1 MMRFFGGARARRNA
15 DGDERGR
22 RPLAD
27 PGYVQAVLAQLTAVF
42 DQALDLLKAIG
53 IDPDKDVDTLTFADV
68 VGYFTD
74 ERPDDP
80 RIRAGALLLS
90 AGHPRGRVVFQ
101 VFVDD
106 ADRVCGDASG
116 TPYGRRV
123 IAGRLDDELNDYL
136 GGGELLIFQ

>member
-1 MMRFFGGARARRNA
+1 MMRFFGGGRPPRNS
-15 DGDERGR
+15 DDDERR
-22 RPLAD
+22 SRPLAD

-42 DQALDLLKAIG
+42 DQTLDLPG
-53 IDPDKDVDTLTFADV
+53 GRSRSVDTLTFADV

-80 RIRAGALLLS
+80 RIKAGALLS
-90 AGHPRGRVVFQ
+90 AGHPRGRVIFQ
-101 VFVDD
+101 VFLDD

>member
-1 MMRFFGGARARRNA
+1 MRFFGSTRSA
-15 DGDERGR
+15 DERGN

-27 PGYVQAVLAQLTAVF
+27 PRYVQAVLGQLTAVF
-42 DQALDLLKAIG
+42 DQALELPRRRSAE
-53 IDPDKDVDTLTFADV
+53 VHMLTFGDV
-68 VGYFTD
+68 AGYFAD

-80 RIRAGALLLS
+80 RIKAGALLS
-90 AGHPRGRVVFQ
+90 AGHPRGRVVYQ
-101 VFVDD
+101 VFLDE

-136 GGGELLIFQ
+136 GGGDLLIFQ

>member
-1 MMRFFGGARARRNA
+1 MMRFFGGARSPRNA
-15 DGDERGR
+15 DGGGR
-22 RPLAD
+22 RNRPLAD
-27 PGYVQAVLAQLTAVF
+27 PGYVQDVLAQLTAVF
-42 DQALDLLKAIG
+42 DQALDLPRRRSQA
-53 IDPDKDVDTLTFADV
+53 VDTLTFGDV
-68 VGYFTD
+68 VGYFTA

-80 RIRAGALLLS
+80 RIKAGALLS

-101 VFVDD
+101 VFLDD

-136 GGGELLIFQ
+136 GGGDLLIFR

>member
-1 MMRFFGGARARRNA
+1 MMRFFGGGRSPRNA
-15 DGDERGR
+15 DGGKRGN
-22 RPLAD
+22 RPLVD

-42 DQALDLLKAIG
+42 DQALDL
-53 IDPDKDVDTLTFADV
+53 PRRRSSSVDTLTFGDV

-80 RIRAGALLLS
+80 RIKAGALL
-90 AGHPRGRVVFQ
+90 AAAHPRGRVVFQ
-101 VFVDD
+101 VFLDD

>member
-15 DGDERGR
+15 DGDERGS

-27 PGYVQAVLAQLTAVF
+27 PGYVQDVLAQLTTVF
-42 DQALDLLKAIG
+42 DQALDLPRRRSHA
-53 IDPDKDVDTLTFADV
+53 VDTLTFGDV

-80 RIRAGALLLS
+80 RIKAGALLLS
-90 AGHPRGRVVFQ
+90 AGHPQGRVVFQ
-101 VFVDD
+101 VFLDD